1 MKNSTTSCSFENIE
15 DDYRESASHE
25 DEVLNRVL
33 LREKDKRKKKR
44 GSAREENN
52 VEDLANIISNEVFE
66 KKFLFTN
73 LKNVIN
79 K

>member
-1 MKNSTTSCSFENIE
+1 MKNSTTSCSFEKTE

-33 LREKDKRKKKR
+33 LREKDKWKKKR
-44 GSAREENN
+44 GSAREENT
-52 VEDLANIISNEVFE
+52 VEDLVDNISNEVFE

-73 LKNVIN
+73 VKNVIN